1 MGIDKQ
7 KFANNA
13 STTLIGTITD
23 AGTSINVANGA
34 VFPALGADEYFYATL
49 IGYGDNGN
57 ENAWEIVKVTAR
69 SANLLTVARGQDGTI
84 ATAWPSATRVELRL
98 NAGTM
103 EAVVSTPPSAAALT
117 NPGPIYVTQVKSIT
131 VTNYDGFSTYAASA
145 ARGTATISGDMITY
159 TAPATDGGDTL
170 TVTLNGVGRDI
181 ALDVLP
187 AAVAAPTITSPA
199 ESAEISPSNVTI
211 TTSAFAPIGIA
222 DTHAKSQYVIKR
234 GATTIYDSG
243 ESNDLTST
251 TIANPGLARGE
262 AYTIEAR
269 HKGTTLGWSEW
280 SAARSITTSNIGR
293 GTRIDNKATVIGNTD
308 GTPFTIN
315 GSQVWIAVLDA
326 AYRGVSIKF
335 GTYGYDS
342 SLPNVTGSFGT
353 MAQGEAE
360 SAMDARASAETGDS
374 EGNCDVWM
382 TRNAITDSQSIVG
395 VPAVAMCRAISLDGT
410 PCDLPTAKVLM
421 RIWQHRDF
429 IDTNDPT
436 AAANTSKKLS
446 AWGFGSADGAGVWS
460 SSEYGSYYAVRV
472 TSSGSV
478 GYDSKSNQF
487 GVVPVLEIPA

>member
-1 MGIDKQ
+1 
-7 KFANNA
+7 
-13 STTLIGTITD
+13 
-23 AGTSINVANGA
+23 
-34 VFPALGADEYFYATL
+34 
-49 IGYGDNGN
+49 
-57 ENAWEIVKVTAR
+57 
-69 SANLLTVARGQDGTI
+69 
-84 ATAWPSATRVELRL
+84 
-98 NAGTM
+98 
-103 EAVVSTPPSAAALT
+103 
-117 NPGPIYVTQVKSIT
+117 
-131 VTNYDGFSTYAASA
+131 
-145 ARGTATISGDMITY
+145 
-159 TAPATDGGDTL
+159 
-170 TVTLNGVGRDI
+170 
-181 ALDVLP
+181 
-187 AAVAAPTITSPA
+187 
-199 ESAEISPSNVTI
+199 
-211 TTSAFAPIGIA
+211 
-222 DTHAKSQYVIKR
+222 
-234 GATTIYDSG
+234 
-243 ESNDLTST
+243 
-251 TIANPGLARGE
+251 
-262 AYTIEAR
+262 
-269 HKGTTLGWSEW
+269 
-280 SAARSITTSNIGR
+280 
-293 GTRIDNKATVIGNTD
+293 
-308 GTPFTIN
+308 
-315 GSQVWIAVLDA
+315 
-326 AYRGVSIKF
+326 VSIKF

-487 GVVPVLEIPA
+487 GVVPVLEIPCDPPCDFHKNIHTGTCSTHISTVVGEKGRRAAQWGLRQTSRPVLASSSKTSTTSLIRSAAHASLSSHTPKQERSGLRAFETALCTISYIETSARGTRLVLSKTRFHASRVAAH